1 MICTK
6 NLATNSINRYNKDN
20 TYIVRLE
27 GFGDS
32 YMAVLLS
39 DLYESVKNQDITLVA
54 GEQGMGNVVRW
65 LHMVES
71 NESSSFLDGQEIA
84 FTTGVGL
91 NGNVTLL
98 DLVKANNEHKAS
110 GMVVNIGPFVKEVP
124 EDVIAY
130 CNQEGFPLFIVPWQV
145 HMAEIMRTICY
156 MITESDKYN
165 LELSSA
171 VKNAIFFSNQE
182 DLYVPQLER
191 NNFLRNWS
199 YCVTVIDIV
208 DGEEK
213 IADDKLQR
221 YVKTMENYMIFSRK
235 KTFVFELGGNIV
247 LLFAGYSEPM
257 VKKTVSDMLKRC
269 NFQKEQCYVGIGRC
283 TLNAQNI
290 GKSYRQACQVLKL
303 QRNMHNDKDV
313 VAYQELG
320 VYKLLM
326 DIENQ
331 DVVNEY
337 YAETIQRLVEYDKLN
352 QTNYC
357 DVLQC
362 YLEHSGSVKE
372 TAEAMF
378 VHRNTI
384 NYKINKIEEMLNC
397 DLSELDTRLLYSI
410 AFMLKKIM

>member
-1 MICTK
+1 MGTK
-6 NLATNSINRYNKDN
+6 TLQENRRNSTIKVTYN
-20 TYIVRLE
+20 IVETERT
-27 GFGDS
+27 GDAR
-32 YMAVLLS
+32 MAVLLS
-39 DLYESVKNQDITLVA
+39 DLYESVKNQDMTLVA

-71 NESSSFLDGQEIA
+71 NAISSFLDGQEIA

-91 NGNVTLL
+91 SSEETLL
-98 DLVKANNEHKAS
+98 DLAKSNNEHKAS
-110 GMVVNIGPFVKEVP
+110 GMVVNIGPFIKEIP
-124 EDVIAY
+124 QDVIAY
-130 CNQEGFPLFIVPWQV
+130 CNKEGFPLFTVPWQV
-145 HMAEIMRTICY
+145 HMAEIMRTFCY

-182 DLYVPQLER
+182 ELYVPQLER
-191 NNFLRNWS
+191 NNFLRTWS
-199 YCVTVIDIV
+199 YCVTVIDIM
-208 DGEEK
+208 DGSEKVSEE
-213 IADDKLQR
+213 KLQR
-221 YVKTMENYMIFSRK
+221 YLKSMENYMIFSRK
-235 KTFVFELGGNIV
+235 KTFAFELGGNIV
-247 LLFAGYSEPM
+247 LLFAEYTEEQ
-257 VKKTVSDMLKRC
+257 VKKAVADMLKRC

-283 TLNAQNI
+283 NLNAQNI

-303 QRNMHNDKDV
+303 QKNMQNDKGV
-313 VAYQELG
+313 VAYQDLG
-320 VYKLLM
+320 IYKLLM

-331 DVVNEY
+331 DVINEY

>member
-1 MICTK
+1 
-6 NLATNSINRYNKDN
+6 
-20 TYIVRLE
+20 
-27 GFGDS
+27 
-32 YMAVLLS
+32 MAVLLS

-54 GEQGMGNVVRW
+54 GESGMGNVVRW

-71 NESSSFLDGQEIA
+71 NEISSFLDGQEIA

-91 NGNVTLL
+91 NGEEDLL
-98 DLVKANNEHKAS
+98 ELVKSNNEHKAS
-110 GMVVNIGPFVKEVP
+110 GMVINIGPFIKEVP
-124 EDVIAY
+124 QAVIDY
-130 CNQEGFPLFIVPWQV
+130 CNQEGFPLFAVPWQV

-171 VKNAIFFSNQE
+171 VKNAIFFSAQE
-182 DLYVPQLER
+182 ELYVPQLER

-199 YCVTVIDIV
+199 YCVTVIDILE
-208 DGEEK
+208 DGERVSE
-213 IADDKLQR
+213 DRMQR
-221 YVKTMENYMIFSRK
+221 YLKTMENYMIFSRK
-235 KTFVFELGGNIV
+235 KTFVFELGGNIMV
-247 LLFAGYSEPM
+247 LFAGYNETT
-257 VKKTVSDMLKRC
+257 VKKAVTDMLKRC
-269 NFQKEQCYVGIGRC
+269 NFQKEQCYIGIGRC
-283 TLNAQNI
+283 SQNAQSIN
-290 GKSYRQACQVLKL
+290 KSYRQACQVLKL
-303 QRNMHNDKDV
+303 QKNMHNDQDV

-331 DVVNEY
+331 DVINEY

-397 DLSELDTRLLYSI
+397 DLSELNTRLLYSI

>member
-1 MICTK
+1 MCTK
-6 NLATNSINRYNKDN
+6 SLASCCGKRYNETRIQKLRGN
-20 TYIVRLE
+20 
-27 GFGDS
+27 GDLP
-32 YMAVLLS
+32 MAVLLS
-39 DLYESVKNQDITLVA
+39 DLYESVKNQDMTLVA
-54 GEQGMGNVVRW
+54 GEKGMNNVVRW

-71 NESSSFLDGQEIA
+71 NEISSFLDGQEIA

-91 NGNVTLL
+91 SEHETLL
-98 DLVKANNEHKAS
+98 DLAKSNNEHRAS
-110 GMVVNIGPFVKEVP
+110 GMVVNIGPFIKEIP
-124 EDVIAY
+124 EEVIAY
-130 CNQEGFPLFIVPWQV
+130 CNAEGFPLFTVPWQV
-145 HMAEIMRTICY
+145 HMAEIMRTFCY
-156 MITESDKYN
+156 MITESDKFN

-171 VKNAIFFSNQE
+171 VKNAIFFSGQE
-182 DLYVPQLER
+182 ELYVPQLER
-191 NNFLRNWS
+191 NNFLRTWS
-199 YCVTVIDIV
+199 YCITVIDIEE
-208 DGEEK
+208 DGEPVAEEK
-213 IADDKLQR
+213 MQR
-221 YVKTMENYMIFSRK
+221 YLKIMENYMIFSRK
-235 KTFVFELGGNIV
+235 KTFAFELGGTIV
-247 LLFAGYSEPM
+247 LLFADYAEDM
-257 VKKTVSDMLKRC
+257 VKKAVTDLLKRC

-283 TLNAQNI
+283 TPGAQSI

-303 QRNMHNDKDV
+303 QKNVHNDKDV

-320 VYKLLM
+320 IYKLLM

-331 DVVNEY
+331 DVINEY
-337 YAETIQRLVEYDKLN
+337 YAETIQKLVEYDKLN